1 MAGNGHSG
9 RSKAGRNVVLKSP
22 DTVMGLDLPAT
33 RPDGREWLDLTKR
46 WYRSMQTGPMAPR
59 MGMEA
64 DWFSLMDLAKLKDD
78 YWRMSKPSAVMAAE
92 IRQREDSFLITPAA
106 RIKAKIEAIEAD
118 DMSTGTERPETR
130 GEAVKEDVDR
140 RRSQLRVVNGGA

>member
-1 MAGNGHSG
+1 M
-9 RSKAGRNVVLKSP
+9 VLKSP

-46 WYRSMQTGPMAPR
+46 WYKSMQTGPMAPR

-92 IRQREDSFLITPAA
+92 IRQRFLSRPPPA
-106 RIKAKIEAIEAD
+106 
-118 DMSTGTERPETR
+118 S
-130 GEAVKEDVDR
+130 R
-140 RRSQLRVVNGGA
+140 RRSRPLRLMI

>member
-1 MAGNGHSG
+1 M
-9 RSKAGRNVVLKSP
+9 VLKSP

-46 WYRSMQTGPMAPR
+46 WYKSMQTGPMAPR

-92 IRQREDSFLITPAA
+92 IRQRGIKWLFTRQRVHHSCRKIRIIPQRSRQFKYSFTWEI
-106 RIKAKIEAIEAD
+106 
-118 DMSTGTERPETR
+118 
-130 GEAVKEDVDR
+130 R
-140 RRSQLRVVNGGA
+140 R